1 MEDIVLIDDHPLFQ
15 KGLARTIEAEA
26 DLNVAG
32 QMDSAGEALA
42 EIEDLVPWPP
52 STSPSPA

>member
-1 MEDIVLIDDHPLFQ
+1 MKDIVLIDDHPLLQ
-15 KGLARTIEAEA
+15 EGLARTIEAEA
-26 DLNVAG
+26 DLNVTG

-42 EIEDLVPWPP
+42 VIEDLVLWPP

>member
-1 MEDIVLIDDHPLFQ
+1 MEDIVLIGDHSLLRE
-15 KGLARTIEAEA
+15 GLARTIEAEA

-32 QMDSAGEALA
+32 QMNSAGEALA